1 MADIH
6 TNLHPEGDLSTN
18 VYPNIQPAE
27 NVPDS
32 SIESGKLA
40 DGIISTAKLA
50 DSSVTVAKLADGAV
64 SSAKLADS
72 SVTEAKLA
80 DGSVTDAKLA
90 STLSF
95 AIQSDLDE
103 VLSDIAV
110 RRYEGRILLSN
121 RTGSVLPYPSGIEL
135 NKSNFAYMYGG
146 GRLDY
151 IVERLTIESV
161 TLRFPDGAFASLHD
175 IGWMFADLKN
185 AADESAGFDLIVDCD
200 VKGSAYGFAY
210 QSGIRSIS
218 VTEGHRL
225 ELRGSCGVAFS
236 GCSLLTS
243 IKGIS
248 FEGATDLGGAFY
260 RCGALAEFD
269 VTGVAVSIDLSSTA
283 LAHDALV
290 KVIGNLETVTAAQI
304 LTIGSE
310 KLALLSQDEI
320 LVATG
325 KGWTVA

>member
-40 DGIISTAKLA
+40 DGVISTAKLA

-80 DGSVTDAKLA
+80 DGSVTDSKLA

-95 AIQSDLDE
+95 ALQSQMD
-103 VLSDIAV
+103 
-110 RRYEGRILLSN
+110 
-121 RTGSVLPYPSGIEL
+121 
-135 NKSNFAYMYGG
+135 AYMYDCMHSRFTGEETMSAIAVG
-146 GRLDY
+146 TSKKNVLPSLRVLQMGYSGLQDARYAWEGASLRQALNIED
-151 IVERLTIESV
+151 LNTIY
-161 TLRFPDGAFASLHD
+161 FPDVGFED
-175 IGWMFADLKN
+175 ADLSLCLRQATFPN
-185 AADESAGFDLIVDCD
+185 ATSPELHIRSDLNGYQILMQSNLVAVVGESGAKLKSNCINCFRDCGSLTS
-200 VKGSAYGFAY
+200 VKGLDFSDCTQLTRGF
-210 QSGIRSIS
+210 SND
-218 VTEGHRL
+218 T
-225 ELRGSCGVAFS
+225 
-236 GCSLLTS
+236 
-243 IKGIS
+243 K
-248 FEGATDLGGAFY
+248 
-260 RCGALAEFD
+260 LAELD
-269 VTGVAVSIDLSSTA
+269 VTGISVSFDVSATA

-290 KVIGNLETVTAAQI
+290 TVIGNLSTVTTAQT
-304 LTIGSE
+304 LTMGSG
-310 KLALLSQDEI
+310 KMALLSQDEI